1 MSYPLEVPVNEDLI
15 HFVNNSQVSILHSRV
30 YDKHT
35 QSTGTGAKSKRRERL
50 FYASVQISM
59 MQVSLKILWT
69 KNKYT
74 LNKTPRKSISPGF
87 GKVTVLTLITT

>member
-1 MSYPLEVPVNEDLI
+1 MFSDFARGFLLALSPFFPFI
-15 HFVNNSQVSILHSRV
+15 HSVNNSQVSILHSRV

-74 LNKTPRKSISPGF
+74 LNKGPLNKNP
-87 GKVTVLTLITT
+87 